1 MPDSLLTALKF
12 VFLAL
17 LYLFF
22 LRVIRAVWV
31 ELREPKGVQ
40 VALAPP
46 PPPPPPPRATVRAG
60 VGAGGGGG
68 GLRSPWAGRNTSP
81 EHLVVREPAALQ
93 GQVFDLGDELTVGRA
108 IGCSVSL
115 PDDTFVSTLH
125 ARVFRR
131 DGALYVEDLGSTNG
145 TFLNDRPVTGTVPF
159 NKGDRLQVG
168 KSVLELAP

>member
-1 MPDSLLTALKF
+1 MPESLLTALKLI
-12 VFLAL
+12 FLGL

-40 VALAPP
+40 VAVAPP
-46 PPPPPPPRATVRAG
+46 PAAPRATVRS
-60 VGAGGGGG
+60 GAGGGGP
-68 GLRSPWAGRNTSP
+68 RSPWGASTRSP
-81 EHLVVREPAALQ
+81 ERLVVREPAELY
-93 GQVFDLGDELTVGRA
+93 GQEFDLGDELTVGRA
-108 IGCSVSL
+108 IGCGVSL

-159 NKGDRLQVG
+159 HKGDRLQVG
-168 KSVLELAP
+168 KSVLELGQ

>member
-1 MPDSLLTALKF
+1 MPDSLLTALKL
-12 VFLAL
+12 VFLGL

-46 PPPPPPPRATVRAG
+46 PPAPRATVRAG
-60 VGAGGGGG
+60 GSPQRGGWGA
-68 GLRSPWAGRNTSP
+68 RNADA
-81 EHLVVREPAALQ
+81 EHLVVREPAELY
-93 GQVFDLGDELTVGRA
+93 GQTFELGDELTVGRA
-108 IGCSVSL
+108 IGCGVSL

-145 TFLNDRPVTGTVPF
+145 TFLNDRPVNGTLPL

-168 KSVLELAP
+168 KSILEL